1 MKRLNQS
8 GSHLL
13 LISLGVVVVGIIG
26 FTGYRIANRD
36 DGNNTQKESASAPSE
51 IKNKED
57 LQKASDSLDSS
68 NEDIDSGLNTNS
80 LDDDLND
87 LL

>member
-8 GSHLL
+8 GSHILL
-13 LISLGVVVVGIIG
+13 VSLGIVIAGVIG
-26 FTGYRIANRD
+26 FTGYRIATRD
-36 DGNNTQKESASAPSE
+36 NNDTAANASTSTPDKIE
-51 IKNKED
+51 NKED
-57 LQKASDSLDSS
+57 LQKASESLDSS
-68 NEDIDSGLNTNS
+68 GSEIDSGLNTNS